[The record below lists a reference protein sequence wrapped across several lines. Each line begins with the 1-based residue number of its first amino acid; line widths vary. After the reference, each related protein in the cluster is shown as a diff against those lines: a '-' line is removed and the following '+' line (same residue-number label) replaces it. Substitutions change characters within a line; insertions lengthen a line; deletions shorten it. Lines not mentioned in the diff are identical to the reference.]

1 MGNLTA
7 RKKQH
12 KGRRDMGIAVGT
24 ISVSNCYIFENL
36 IITSSCVET
45 GSDTN
50 KQVDEEM
57 NYKFLCGLSSISI

>member
-12 KGRRDMGIAVGT
+12 KGRDMGIAMRT
-24 ISVSNCYIFENL
+24 KSVSNCYIFENL
-36 IITSSCVET
+36 IITSSCVES

-57 NYKFLCGLSSISI
+57 NYKFLCGLSSVSI